1 MTVASVEAEAIAG
14 NGFGAWANASL
25 FRGGQIGAGPV
36 GITPDL
42 NVNTGIGVR
51 GGNLDVH
58 LLGFGTKVGADG
70 VTIDTPL
77 GGAKCAIM

>member
-1 MTVASVEAEAIAG
+1 MTVASAEAEAIAG
-14 NGFGAWANASL
+14 NGVGAWANASL
-25 FRGGQIGAGPV
+25 IRGEVSAGPV
-36 GITPDL
+36 GVHADL
-42 NVNTGIGVR
+42 NVNTGLGVR